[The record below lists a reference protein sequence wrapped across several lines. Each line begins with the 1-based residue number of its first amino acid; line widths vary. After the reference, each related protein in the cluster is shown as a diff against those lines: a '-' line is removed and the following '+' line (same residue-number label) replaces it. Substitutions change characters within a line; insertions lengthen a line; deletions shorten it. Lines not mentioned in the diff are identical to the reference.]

1 MNITRI
7 IGIDPGKSGALCL
20 LYLNGDMVLH
30 KIAWNAVDVG
40 RQLQHFNAG
49 RSDTV
54 VIVERVAMYRPDVKA
69 IRKGGQ
75 DFSQFNK
82 KKLWDHH
89 ERIMT
94 CLALMDAQVCSLTPQ
109 SWQKG
114 LRIYKKDEEY
124 GDRKRRL
131 ATIAKQLYEFT
142 GQPIRQWEAD
152 AILLAHWGRFYLAHD
167 EDVIIDNI
175 KDWEQ

>member
-1 MNITRI
+1 MNPKNITRI
-7 IGIDPGKSGALCL
+7 IGIDPGKSGAICVLT
-20 LYLNGDMVLH
+20 LNGDMWLR
-30 KIAWNAVDVG
+30 KIAWNAVGVG
-40 RQLQHFNAG
+40 RQMKDFNAAFA
-49 RSDTV
+49 DTLV
-54 VIVERVAMYRPDVKA
+54 VVERVAMYRPDVKA

-94 CLALMDAQVCSLTPQ
+94 TLALMSAQVCSLTPQ
-109 SWQKG
+109 VWQKG
-114 LRIYKKDEEY
+114 LRIYKKKEEY

-131 ATIAKQLYEFT
+131 ATIAKGLYEFN

-152 AILLAHWGRFYLAHD
+152 ALLLEH
-167 EDVIIDNI
+167 
-175 KDWEQ
+175 